1 MQVVFAV
8 NILHI
13 KLQVNCKEKKSYFSS
28 DSRLAKKNENG
39 ELLLFS
45 IAFAKINSTDL
56 KLQISLLLFLIA
68 GSVFLE
74 RDLNLHNTFGQ
85 IFDNLNKNENYLNG
99 TRVDFNIQYA
109 ELDQFDAYQKA
120 CMEMTYRY

>member
-13 KLQVNCKEKKSYFSS
+13 KLQVNCKEKNLTSHQTVVWQ
-28 DSRLAKKNENG
+28 KNGNC

-120 CMEMTYRY
+120 CMEMTYR

>member
-1 MQVVFAV
+1 MQRKNLTSHQTVVW
-8 NILHI
+8 
-13 KLQVNCKEKKSYFSS
+13 Q
-28 DSRLAKKNENG
+28 KNENC

-120 CMEMTYRY
+120 CMEMTYR